1 MASLVDLAAQVSAG
15 APLTDLATLQSLRT
29 EANRLEAVLVRRARN
44 DGASWAQIAAS
55 LGISKQAVHKRYGG
69 SRLSR

>member
-1 MASLVDLAAQVSAG
+1 MASLADLAAQVSGG
-15 APLTDLATLQSLRT
+15 APLTDLAFLQSLRA
-29 EANRLEAVLVRRARN
+29 EANRVEAVLVRRARN
-44 DGASWAQIAAS
+44 NGASWAQIAAS